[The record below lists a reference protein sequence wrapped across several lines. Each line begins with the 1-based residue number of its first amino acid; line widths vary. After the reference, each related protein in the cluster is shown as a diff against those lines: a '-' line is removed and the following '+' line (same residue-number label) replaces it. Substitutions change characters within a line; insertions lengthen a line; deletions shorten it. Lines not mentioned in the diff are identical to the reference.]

1 MKNKVRQ
8 SPTNGIP
15 LPHKQRKSQAAD
27 VEPGN
32 KAEHVNNRYAQA
44 LHKQRISKHPIVI
57 SQADEFVSAE
67 PIHAEKSQ
75 TQREHHWDRYEDK
88 QPDAVGKNKQP
99 RRERLLA

>member
-1 MKNKVRQ
+1 LKKR
-8 SPTNGIP
+8 

-32 KAEHVNNRYAQA
+32 KTEHVDSRYAQT
-44 LHKQRISKHPIVI
+44 LHKQWISQHPIVI
-57 SQADEFVSAE
+57 SQAGELVSAE

-75 TQREHHWDRYEDK
+75 TQREHHWNRYEDE
-88 QPDAVGKNKQP
+88 QSDAVGKNKQP